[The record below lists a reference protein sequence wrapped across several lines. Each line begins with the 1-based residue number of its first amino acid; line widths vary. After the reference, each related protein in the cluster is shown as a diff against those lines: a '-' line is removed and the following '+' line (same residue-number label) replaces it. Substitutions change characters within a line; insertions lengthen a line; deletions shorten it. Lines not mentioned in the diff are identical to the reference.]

1 MKDVTYIAD
10 GNWYLH
16 RAYSIGSKANTTTA
30 VFPLF
35 LNMICRDA
43 LRNRATKYQ
52 IAFDGAKVFRYAL
65 YPNYK
70 STRRETKG
78 DKTQNQ
84 IYTETL
90 PYALQ
95 QMQELGIS
103 YVQRPDLEADDI
115 LASAAANLPGKIVL
129 GAKDKDLY
137 QVIRPNVSLYIS
149 DAKPE
154 PIHIKEADVKAKFG
168 VEPKHMVLLQTI
180 IGDKAD
186 NILGLKGYGAKRAA
200 DICNQYGS
208 LNAWYKAASE
218 KEKEMLRY
226 NKEQLALNK
235 KLVTLVT
242 TEDVQVFKFPKLDDP
257 QLPKSV
263 LAYVEF
269 LYKSRGLF

>member
-16 RAYSIGSKANTTTA
+16 RAYSIGSKSNTTTS

-35 LNMICRDA
+35 LNMVCRDA

-52 IAFDGAKVFRYAL
+52 IAFDGAQVFRYTL
-65 YPNYK
+65 YPKYK

-90 PYALQ
+90 PYTLQ
-95 QMQELGIS
+95 RMQELGIS
-103 YVQRPDLEADDI
+103 YVQRPELEADDI
-115 LASAAANLPGKIVL
+115 LASAATNLKGRVVL

-154 PIHIKEADVKAKFG
+154 PIHIKEADVKARFG
-168 VEPKHMVLLQTI
+168 VEPKHMILLQTI
-180 IGDKAD
+180 VGDKAD
-186 NILGLKGYGAKRAA
+186 NIIGLKGYGAKRAA
-200 DICNQYGS
+200 DICNTYGS
-208 LNAWYKAASE
+208 LNAWYAAAEDSVKAL
-218 KEKEMLRY
+218 LRQ

-235 KLVTLVT
+235 QLVTLVT
-242 TEDVQVFKFPKLDDP
+242 TEDVQTFKFPKLSDT
-257 QLPKSV
+257 QLPRSV
-263 LAYVEF
+263 LAYVDF
-269 LYKSRGLF
+269 LYKTRGLF